1 MKDFSLFHNSFVVTK
16 TSTYHLSIMLNQS
29 GYSYC
34 IVDTVRKNCVGI
46 KNVNFDNVESKDDYY
61 KNIEKHLNDDI
72 FLSKAYKSID
82 FIYAS
87 ERSTLVPKKLFDK
100 KRLKEHFCFLEKLN
114 DYEELHFNK
123 LNRTD
128 AVNIFSIP
136 SYLTTLMVNKFPELK
151 FYHQAS
157 IFIDNTL
164 KKSNEVGEMIGIMMF
179 NSFFDL
185 SYCKSGKLIL
195 YNNFE
200 IKSESDF
207 VYHVINMMQQLQV
220 KKNITIYLSGDIEKK
235 EKKYQLLSKYH
246 KNLKIIKITDNS
258 ECKFS
263 FKEVPEHFLTNLLN
277 IQ

>member
-1 MKDFSLFHNSFVVTK
+1 MKDFSLFHDSFVVTK
-16 TSTYHLSIMLNQS
+16 TSTYHLSFMLNQS

-34 IVDTVRKNCVGI
+34 IVDSVRRNCVGI
-46 KNVNFDNVESKDDYY
+46 KNINFNNIASKEDYY
-61 KNIEKHLNDDI
+61 KNIEKHLEEDI
-72 FLSKAYKSID
+72 FLAKPYKSID

-87 ERSTLVPKKLFDK
+87 EKSTLVPEKLFDK
-100 KRLKEHFCFLEKLN
+100 KRLKDHFCFLEQLN

-123 LNRTD
+123 LKRTD

-136 SYLTTLMVNKFPELK
+136 SYITTLMVNKFPELK

-157 IFIDNTL
+157 TFIDNTL
-164 KKSNEVGEMIGIMMF
+164 KKSIDIGAMIGIMIF
-179 NSFFDL
+179 DNFFDL

-200 IKSESDF
+200 IKTESDF
-207 VYHVINMMQQLQV
+207 VYHVINVMQQLQV
-220 KKNITIYLSGDIEKK
+220 KKNIPIYLSGNLEKDSK
-235 EKKYQLLSKYH
+235 IYLLLSKYH
-246 KNLKIIKITDNS
+246 KNLKIVKITDNS
-258 ECKFS
+258 DCKFS